1 MLAPITRVV
10 LRVLGNNW
18 NKSYITTKENGSV
31 YGRNVASNQKL
42 RKAMR
47 SVLIYFVRVAL

>member
-31 YGRNVASNQKL
+31 YGRNVASNWKL